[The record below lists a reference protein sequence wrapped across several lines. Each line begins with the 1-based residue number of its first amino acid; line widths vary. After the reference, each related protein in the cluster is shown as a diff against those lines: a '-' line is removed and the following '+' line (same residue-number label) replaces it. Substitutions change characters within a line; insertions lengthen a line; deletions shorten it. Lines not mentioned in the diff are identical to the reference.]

1 MSGRFNYG
9 FPLCVLFL
17 PPLMFKQSMVLQ
29 YKTSMGSFFILP
41 KGVFN
46 GKKKKEKSLIVIKH
60 YFFL

>member
-17 PPLMFKQSMVLQ
+17 PPLMFNQSMVLQ
-29 YKTSMGSFFILP
+29 YKTSMGSFFIIP

-46 GKKKKEKSLIVIKH
+46 VKKKEKSLIVIKH
-60 YFFL
+60 YFSL